1 MMNRDANYEAEME
14 DYYKHLYGEDWQM
27 VKEYLEKITDT
38 FDFGYMLAEK
48 SKDRKIGSHY
58 DPDRVPHFVKA
69 KKLAIEMREK
79 IGDRILIPIR
89 PRSIAW
95 QDLSYHTIWCE
106 QIADI
111 MIEKCQNHTK
121 EAVRLLEEME
131 DEFGK
136 YDSILSD
143 RFDFILAMTAYD
155 PMVRK
160 HTLGVE
166 VV

>member
-1 MMNRDANYEAEME
+1 
-14 DYYKHLYGEDWQM
+14 
-27 VKEYLEKITDT
+27 
-38 FDFGYMLAEK
+38 MLAEK

-58 DPDRVPHFVKA
+58 DPERVPDLTKA
-69 KKLAIEMREK
+69 KEMAIEMREK
-79 IGDRILIPIR
+79 IGSHILIPIR
-89 PRSIAW
+89 PQSIAW
-95 QDLSYHTIWCE
+95 QDLSYHTRWCE
-106 QIADI
+106 SIADI

-136 YDSILSD
+136 YDSFLSD
-143 RFDFILAMTAYD
+143 HFDFILAMTAYD